1 VDSLRRIV
9 EKNSVRN
16 WVHNKVVLEIGI
28 AGKSYPGVN
37 CVKGDAL
44 QVHIQHLVVVKVWF
58 SLAQQ

>member
-28 AGKSYPGVN
+28 AGKPYPGLTVSKEMR
-37 CVKGDAL
+37 CKC
-44 QVHIQHLVVVKVWF
+44 IF
-58 SLAQQ
+58 STLWWL